1 MSSQNLSPNV
11 TDTNRQ
17 VRYEFDIFNA
27 QIVPIKANFMNKTYK
42 LKKEVNKLRL
52 KIEHQH
58 NDMQIKQNFLCW
70 NIKTHF

>member
-17 VRYEFDIFNA
+17 VRYKFDNFNA

-42 LKKEVNKLRL
+42 LRNEVNNLRL

-58 NDMQIKQNFLCW
+58 NDMQIKQNCPCW

>member
-58 NDMQIKQNFLCW
+58 NDMQIKQNCLCW